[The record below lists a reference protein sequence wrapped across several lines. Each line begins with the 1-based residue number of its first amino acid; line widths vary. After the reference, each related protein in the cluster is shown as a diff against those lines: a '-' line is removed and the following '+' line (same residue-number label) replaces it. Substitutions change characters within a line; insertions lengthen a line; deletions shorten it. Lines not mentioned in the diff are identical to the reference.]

1 MAKAQKK
8 KEPEIVKEYTD
19 RLNPQV
25 ADVEVGVRNLRK
37 IQIYPLS
44 VADQLATTDLITE
57 AIAGFMRK
65 DEMTDFSFVSFI
77 VELIRQNIAKILT
90 MATSEKG
97 EELLQE
103 LSNMQAAEIT
113 EIVYDTNYGD
123 VVKNFESLIEK
134 VKQLFPSMR
143 PYPQSLNGMEDI
155 GLKTS
160 TESPSET
167 EELPTDKSSA
177 SSNEVKNE
185 NSKDSSS

>member
-65 DEMTDFSFVSFI
+65 DEMT
-77 VELIRQNIAKILT
+77 
-90 MATSEKG
+90 MKG
-97 EELLQE
+97 RC
-103 LSNMQAAEIT
+103 MKRIP
-113 EIVYDTNYGD
+113 G
-123 VVKNFESLIEK
+123 
-134 VKQLFPSMR
+134 P
-143 PYPQSLNGMEDI
+143 PW
-155 GLKTS
+155 
-160 TESPSET
+160 
-167 EELPTDKSSA
+167 
-177 SSNEVKNE
+177 
-185 NSKDSSS
+185 